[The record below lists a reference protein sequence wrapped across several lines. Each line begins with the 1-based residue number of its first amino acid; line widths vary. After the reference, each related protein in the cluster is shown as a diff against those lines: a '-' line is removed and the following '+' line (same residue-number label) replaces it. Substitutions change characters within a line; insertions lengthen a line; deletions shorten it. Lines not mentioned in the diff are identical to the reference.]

1 MTDRSSGAGA
11 MARANS
17 ALARIES
24 HEDLCAE
31 RYKSIHETLSELK
44 SDSRTQSRLVV
55 GVLLALLG
63 WMGVQLWNGQVVH
76 PALGETHAAR

>member
-17 ALARIES
+17 AHEKIES
-24 HEDLCAE
+24 HEELCAE
-31 RYKSIHETLSELK
+31 RYSTIHSTLADLK
-44 SDSRTQSRLVV
+44 ADSRTQSRLVV

-76 PALGETHAAR
+76 PASGETHAAR